1 MESIRAVIV
10 DDEPEAIEFLGSMI
24 DDLSQEEDIRVIA
37 GDTSAASALNTIL
50 KLKPEIVFLD
60 IDMPGKN
67 GFELAE
73 EIVNHNMNPAII
85 FVTAFDKFAV
95 RAIRHSAFDFL
106 LKPVDPDELRLAISR
121 YKKNKRENNLKSQLD
136 SLLHEIVTKRLK
148 FNTRTGFVYCHAD
161 DILYAEAHGSYSNLI
176 CSDDNT
182 ITVSMNIGSLEE
194 FLSGKLFIRINRS
207 VIINRRYIREVS
219 RRSKT
224 VVLRTDKKTYRF
236 HITSRYIRKLE
247 SED

>member
-1 MESIRAVIV
+1 MEPIRAVIV

-121 YKKNKRENNLKSQLD
+121 YKKNKPEKPA
-136 SLLHEIVTKRLK
+136 
-148 FNTRTGFVYCHAD
+148 GFTP
-161 DILYAEAHGSYSNLI
+161 S
-176 CSDDNT
+176 
-182 ITVSMNIGSLEE
+182 
-194 FLSGKLFIRINRS
+194 
-207 VIINRRYIREVS
+207 
-219 RRSKT
+219 
-224 VVLRTDKKTYRF
+224 
-236 HITSRYIRKLE
+236 
-247 SED
+247 